1 MYIFFPKLFGNH
13 TRRTF
18 FFVKIGFNFKLSVP
32 LNKLL
37 LKDFVDHA
45 FNTHPKSI
53 DPLQNE
59 ITDGSLNDIQLPD
72 VSEIDNENIKTE
84 EADSVP
90 GKLIIN
96 QMLL

>member
-1 MYIFFPKLFGNH
+1 MHPDSCQY
-13 TRRTF
+13 
-18 FFVKIGFNFKLSVP
+18 P
-32 LNKLL
+32 LIKYF
-37 LKDFVDHA
+37 KDFVDHA

-59 ITDGSLNDIQLPD
+59 ITDGSLNDIQLPG

-96 QMLL
+96 QR